1 MIGVAVAAGT
11 VAAFGTPFGGI
22 ISAIELTATFFI
34 VGNLWKCF
42 FCVCVTLIV
51 IKYLYLFKHV
61 SLFSMTNYSVIEID
75 YELFFFV
82 ILGII
87 SGYIA
92 ILFNF
97 VMIKM
102 VFLRVRLKNPF
113 IANRWKWS
121 ATVALL
127 IALMSF
133 PIP

>member
-1 MIGVAVAAGT
+1 
-11 VAAFGTPFGGI
+11 
-22 ISAIELTATFFI
+22 
-34 VGNLWKCF
+34 
-42 FCVCVTLIV
+42 
-51 IKYLYLFKHV
+51 
-61 SLFSMTNYSVIEID
+61 VIEID